1 MPDEYHVEC
10 DSMNVA
16 KRPHPDPLNIPFDG
30 DAHNAIE
37 YRSTNEY
44 GSASSSNK
52 TADIGRKKIII
63 RESTHIN
70 GDNVTTQ
77 ARSCSDGRVYQSRDP
92 YSYTSSLLNDK
103 EQGPIPYTKHPSL
116 PSKHGPLI
124 HDMATQQMTTSATI
138 VHSPSVNSSNSPP
151 SAHTAN
157 CNPSI
162 PQQTGNQFHL
172 SCRRRPQRRTFG
184 APSQPPYD
192 GTNNMNNN
200 NVASNRDTRR
210 PIQGIPVSN
219 TEGGPSRNYIG
230 NTRRQC
236 NSVPLGY
243 VYMGKCSCVCR
254 HCGALFWECE
264 KNVNLVGGTLVYNR
278 CCNGGRVVLRAPPEY
293 P

>member
-92 YSYTSSLLNDK
+92 YRGQFRTPSTPLCLANMGLLSMTWLLN
-103 EQGPIPYTKHPSL
+103 
-116 PSKHGPLI
+116 
-124 HDMATQQMTTSATI
+124 
-138 VHSPSVNSSNSPP
+138 
-151 SAHTAN
+151 
-157 CNPSI
+157 
-162 PQQTGNQFHL
+162 
-172 SCRRRPQRRTFG
+172 R
-184 APSQPPYD
+184 
-192 GTNNMNNN
+192 
-200 NVASNRDTRR
+200 
-210 PIQGIPVSN
+210 
-219 TEGGPSRNYIG
+219 
-230 NTRRQC
+230 
-236 NSVPLGY
+236 
-243 VYMGKCSCVCR
+243 
-254 HCGALFWECE
+254 
-264 KNVNLVGGTLVYNR
+264 
-278 CCNGGRVVLRAPPEY
+278 
-293 P
+293 